1 MKKKWIIILSLII
14 LLLIIFILFLLFN
27 REKSFTITFN
37 TDGGT
42 VITDIKVLNDEIVK
56 LPESPTKD
64 GYTFIGWTDS
74 NGNIVTPGTKF
85 TKDTTLTA
93 KWVSNDAETIT
104 AVFDTDGGNKINDIL
119 IEKGTIILLPVEPIK
134 GGYLFIAWLDE
145 NGNFISNNMIVSNN
159 ITLKAYWIKKDAK
172 TWTISF
178 DTDGGSSI
186 NNIVIEDG
194 KTIILPNSPTKSGYV
209 FAGWIDEN
217 GNLISEDT
225 IINSKITLKAT
236 WKEPYTCPSDCTPIE
251 DGSKCS
257 KEITTSV
264 STTPSCPSGY
274 SLKNGICIGTRY
286 PAKSIDTYPWWACN
300 SSSDYMYDE
309 IDESGFGA
317 MMWCQPRVNPTTKQG
332 CPSGYTQN
340 GNICQKTEIINCQA
354 N

>member
-1 MKKKWIIILSLII
+1 MMKKWIISLSLII
-14 LLLIIFILFLLFN
+14 LLLIIFILFLLFS

-74 NGNIVTPGTKF
+74 NGNIITTGTKF
-85 TKDTTLTA
+85 TKDTTLKA

-104 AVFDTDGGNKINDIL
+104 AV
-119 IEKGTIILLPVEPIK
+119 
-134 GGYLFIAWLDE
+134 
-145 NGNFISNNMIVSNN
+145 
-159 ITLKAYWIKKDAK
+159 
-172 TWTISF
+172 F

-286 PAKSIDTYPWWACN
+286 PAKSIDISPWWACN

>member
-64 GYTFIGWTDS
+64 GYTFIGFADS

-104 AVFDTDGGNKINDIL
+104 AV
-119 IEKGTIILLPVEPIK
+119 
-134 GGYLFIAWLDE
+134 
-145 NGNFISNNMIVSNN
+145 
-159 ITLKAYWIKKDAK
+159 
-172 TWTISF
+172 F